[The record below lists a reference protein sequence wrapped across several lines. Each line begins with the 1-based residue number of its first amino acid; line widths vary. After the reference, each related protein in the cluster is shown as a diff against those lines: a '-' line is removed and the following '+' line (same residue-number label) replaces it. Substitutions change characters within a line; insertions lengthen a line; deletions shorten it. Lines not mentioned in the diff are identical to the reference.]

1 MEVED
6 IQSHEFD
13 DEELQKKR
21 SQFIVRRKINDF

>member
-21 SQFIVRRKINDF
+21 QFIVRRKINDF

>member
-13 DEELQKKR
+13 DEQLQKKR
-21 SQFIVRRKINDF
+21 QFTVRRKINDF